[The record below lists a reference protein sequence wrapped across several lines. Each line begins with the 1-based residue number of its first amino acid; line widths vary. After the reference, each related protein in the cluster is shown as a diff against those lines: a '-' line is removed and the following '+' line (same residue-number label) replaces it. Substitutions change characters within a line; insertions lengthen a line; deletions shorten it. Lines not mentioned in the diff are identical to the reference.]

1 MAPKR
6 LQVMATHTFASTDA
20 QQAYLFQCG
29 DNGLFAVSL
38 DASGENL
45 PRGACAEGW
54 RLKVAFLLGVR
65 EPVPASISPEPILR
79 GVRAVGYYVW
89 REGMPHGTS
98 Q

>member
-1 MAPKR
+1 MA
-6 LQVMATHTFASTDA
+6 AHTFTSMDA
-20 QQAYLFQCG
+20 QEAHLFQCG
-29 DNGLFAVSL
+29 DNGLFAVTL
-38 DASGENL
+38 DATGMNL

-54 RLKVAFLLGVR
+54 RLKTSFLLGVR

>member
-1 MAPKR
+1 MR
-6 LQVMATHTFASTDA
+6 LTGMSAHTFTSTDA